1 MKLGHELDN
10 VRHRLGRKLHLAE
23 LREAIQS
30 MRSAEPGVNPEW
42 VIVYRTAS
50 GFCCMYHGI
59 PVEFIEM
66 LDVQIWSEEIDV
78 QPYFIGL

>member
-1 MKLGHELDN
+1 M
-10 VRHRLGRKLHLAE
+10 
-23 LREAIQS
+23 
-30 MRSAEPGVNPEW
+30 NPEW
-42 VIVYRTAS
+42 VVVYRTAS